1 MKPEMQNKLSTQI
14 RQALI
19 KRGLTMRIL
28 AGHIGIS
35 SGHLSKVL
43 SNSAVMSDDKWIKA
57 CEFMGWGYDPD
68 AQCAIIPP
76 RSSAA
81 PQAPQGSSAA
91 AENIPHPDTAPQ
103 NTTTTEKKEDHPME
117 TTTRTN
123 TVTLTTEEAAQCLRC
138 VEHAIRYSMSTHD
151 ENCTFENMQAAFQL
165 HSLLLKGVDE
175 K

>member
-1 MKPEMQNKLSTQI
+1 
-14 RQALI
+14 
-19 KRGLTMRIL
+19 
-28 AGHIGIS
+28 
-35 SGHLSKVL
+35 
-43 SNSAVMSDDKWIKA
+43 
-57 CEFMGWGYDPD
+57 
-68 AQCAIIPP
+68 
-76 RSSAA
+76 
-81 PQAPQGSSAA
+81 
-91 AENIPHPDTAPQ
+91 
-103 NTTTTEKKEDHPME
+103 ME